1 MPAGEWPLFPCIG
14 AVPATW
20 VVGRFSRLK
29 RQIGFAASIFPTPKY
44 GERVI
49 SVVTPVYNEIQNL
62 SELINRLE
70 AVFRQG
76 GTDSWELVV
85 VDDGSMDG
93 TREFLM
99 GLQTSIS
106 VQIVILSRNFG
117 QQSALMAGLSH
128 AKGDAVIFIDG
139 DLQDPPEVI
148 PELVRKWEQGADVV
162 FAVRSS
168 RKESIPRRLAIRGFH
183 KVFGAITGKLM
194 PEDSG
199 NFGLVSSRVAA
210 ILCNMG
216 EHNLYL
222 PALRAWTGFRQE
234 VVSYARENRARGEA
248 LSLLRLFGFGWD
260 VIVSFSEVPL
270 RLISALGAL
279 ISLMSF
285 AYGSVLVVQRILQ
298 FFGYFRGLEVLG
310 FTTVAVSVFF
320 MGGIQLICLGVIAEY
335 LARIYRELKGRPRY
349 LVDEVVVKNPTPQ
362 ELKG

>member
-1 MPAGEWPLFPCIG
+1 MIGRPISAKNVQPVLLLQFFPM
-14 AVPATW
+14 
-20 VVGRFSRLK
+20 
-29 RQIGFAASIFPTPKY
+29 PKY
-44 GERVI
+44 GQRVI
-49 SVVTPVYNEIQNL
+49 SVVTPIYNEIENL
-62 SELINRLE
+62 AELIGRLE
-70 AVFRQG
+70 SVFRQSG
-76 GTDSWELVV
+76 GHSWELII
-85 VDDGSMDG
+85 VDDGSSDG
-93 TREFLM
+93 TTELLRSLN
-99 GLQTSIS
+99 TRIS
-106 VQIVILSRNFG
+106 LQIVILSRNFG
-117 QQSALMAGLSH
+117 QQSALMAGLSQ

-148 PELVRKWEQGADVV
+148 PELVKKWELGADVV

-168 RKESIPRRLAIRGFH
+168 RKESMPRRLAIRGFH
-183 KVFGAITGKLM
+183 KVFGTITGKLM
-194 PEDSG
+194 PENSG

-248 LSLLRLFGFGWD
+248 LSILRLFGFGWD
-260 VIVSFSEVPL
+260 VIVSFSDAPL

-279 ISLMSF
+279 ISVMSF
-285 AYGSVLVVQRILQ
+285 AYGSLLVVQRILQ

-320 MGGIQLICLGVIAEY
+320 MGGIQLVCLGVISEY

-349 LVDEVVVKNPTPQ
+349 LVDEVIVKNPAPQ
-362 ELKG
+362 ESKG